1 LPPGAILVLRLAP
14 TPRFFLYKNP
24 GNVDPPN
31 QNCPLEGPEPKA
43 DILLYIYISTF
54 KKAKKN
60 KTKQN
65 KTKQNK
71 TKQNKTKQ
79 NKTKNIDNF
88 GFGIYFS
95 IFAVTIKKSGVL

>member
-1 LPPGAILVLRLAP
+1 VLRLAP

-43 DILLYIYISTF
+43 DIYIYISTF
-54 KKAKKN
+54 KKAKQKQN

-79 NKTKNIDNF
+79 NKTKQNKN
-88 GFGIYFS
+88 
-95 IFAVTIKKSGVL
+95 